1 MYKKL
6 SGFII
11 TEQCNG
17 FLSLGLFLEV
27 VFSVITSW
35 KLLCHG
41 KGAALEHRKTK
52 SGQRPNNKVSWLSP
66 LSCRT
71 SDCGVLSQKV
81 KKRPNL
87 TLAMSPL
94 AVKGTSHPGWGPFF
108 MVTQKDNVAYV
119 SRSLAMVSATQV
131 WAPLLLANH
140 LETRQVA
147 ARRERVQEIW
157 EGGCRLGR
165 QHEHRDPFQ
174 PKVTSEGEAAL
185 CTWQGQACCGKAWAA
200 SGLFFA

>member
-1 MYKKL
+1 M
-6 SGFII
+6 
-11 TEQCNG
+11 
-17 FLSLGLFLEV
+17 
-27 VFSVITSW
+27 
-35 KLLCHG
+35 G
-41 KGAALEHRKTK
+41 KGQPWSIERQRVGKGLITRCPDYPPFPVEHQTVVCWAR
-52 SGQRPNNKVSWLSP
+52 RW
-66 LSCRT
+66 
-71 SDCGVLSQKV
+71 

-108 MVTQKDNVAYV
+108 TVTQKDNVAYV